1 MAVKTVLYRD
11 ASFLISYEI
20 LNPDQSSD
28 VIFLHG
34 WGSNKNL
41 MKQAFSKT
49 LPSFRHIYID
59 MPGFGASNCDV
70 SLETAD
76 YAAIMELFLEEIG
89 AHKNVILGH
98 SFGGKVA
105 TLLNPELLVLVA
117 SAGILVPKPL
127 KIRTKIA
134 LFKLLKFTGLTSLR
148 SLFVA
153 PDAQGMSEHMYQ
165 TFKNVVNEDF
175 TDRFK
180 AFKNKAL
187 LCFGKKDT
195 ATPLWTGEVIRSLI
209 RDSRLVAYEGDHYFL
224 LQEGASI
231 GREIEDNYKNLS
243 TEKY

>member
-1 MAVKTVLYRD
+1 VAVKTVHYQGATFSVGYD
-11 ASFLISYEI
+11 I
-20 LNPDQSSD
+20 LNPNQSSD

-59 MPGFGASNCDV
+59 MPGFGASNCDIA
-70 SLETAD
+70 LETTD
-76 YAAIMELFLEEIG
+76 YAAIMELFLEEIS

-127 KIRTKIA
+127 KVRTKIA

-148 SLFVA
+148 SLFIA

-175 TDRFK
+175 SEVFK
-180 AFKNKAL
+180 SYKGKAL
-187 LCFGKKDT
+187 LCFGDKDT
-195 ATPLWTGEVIRSLI
+195 ATPLWSGKIMADLI
-209 RDSRLVAYEGDHYFL
+209 PDARLVAYSGDHYFL

-231 GREIEDNYKNLS
+231 AREIEQCMDKK
-243 TEKY
+243 EH